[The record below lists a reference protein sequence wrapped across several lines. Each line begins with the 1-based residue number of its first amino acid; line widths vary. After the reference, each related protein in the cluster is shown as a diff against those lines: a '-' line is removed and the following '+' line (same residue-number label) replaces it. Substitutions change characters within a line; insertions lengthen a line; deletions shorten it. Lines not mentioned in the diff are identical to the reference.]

1 MFLSVTVIKLL
12 ICLGRLCFYPG
23 TTHPSFGLRSRGRG
37 PFLTMLH
44 LVDLSA
50 SLYDYNVKI
59 LY

>member
-12 ICLGRLCFYPG
+12 ICLGRLCFYAG

-44 LVDLSA
+44 FVDLSA
-50 SLYDYNVKI
+50 SL
-59 LY
+59 